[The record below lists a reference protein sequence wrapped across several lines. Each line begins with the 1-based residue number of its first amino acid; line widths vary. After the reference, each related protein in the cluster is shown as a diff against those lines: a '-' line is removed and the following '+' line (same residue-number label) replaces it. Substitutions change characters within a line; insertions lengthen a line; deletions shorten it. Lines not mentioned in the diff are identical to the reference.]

1 MLVEGESSFV
11 QVIVFHAHRYVSTR
25 PEAPCACMRMGVE
38 GVRVT
43 GIEGMRVGVE
53 GEDRLVGHENG
64 RWWQLVHT
72 FGARCIGV
80 DVDKS
85 EGVGV
90 GEKAPSV
97 SC

>member
-1 MLVEGESSFV
+1 MLVEGESSFM
-11 QVIVFHAHRYVSTR
+11 QVIVFHACWYVSTR
-25 PEAPCACMRMGVE
+25 PEVPCTCMCMGVE
-38 GVRVT
+38 GMHMT
-43 GIEGMRVGVE
+43 GIEGMHVGVE
-53 GEDRLVGHENG
+53 GEDRLVGHESG
-64 RWWQLVHT
+64 HWWQLVHT
-72 FGARCIGV
+72 FGAHCIGV